1 MKKFLLALAV
11 AIAFM
16 GGFAAGQ
23 ETKPF
28 SDNLESASLY
38 EIFQKFWAS
47 QNAMG
52 QGGGLPAQ
60 LSFLTSAKINIHAG
74 EETVG
79 IVLEGGK
86 ISAVIEGGLDGPSME
101 FKTSRRYF
109 NTVITS
115 NRPIKRIIFGLKK
128 GFIVKRTHGVMGK
141 AKGKLMERAIIKLDT
156 PEPKVR
162 KRILKKLDEISEKQG
177 DRFVIR
183 GQRAGLKRTTIELE
197 SDDDL
202 SGQTVEIEEFTGY
215 TDEAPAGIK
224 GMDLDRGEKNLGVY
238 VKIEVDA
245 EKIKNVLLK
254 IDYSDEELE
263 YGLLDEDSLTIKWLD
278 EESGT
283 WHRLSAGKPS
293 WVKKVGINKE
303 ENYVFAE
310 LEHASVYGVSG
321 RIISVKKLEEQRG
334 YDPAYFESP
343 EEIEDIREN
352 EGKRGIIDQIIDF
365 LLGLFL

>member
-16 GGFAAGQ
+16 GGFAAGD

-47 QNAMG
+47 QNGMG

-128 GFIVKRTHGVMGK
+128 GFIVRYSRDDRHQNS
-141 AKGKLMERAIIKLDT
+141 
-156 PEPKVR
+156 PSPKSR
-162 KRILKKLDEISEKQG
+162 KQYHLWLQQA
-177 DRFVIR
+177 FVIVH
-183 GQRAGLKRTTIELE
+183 QHTK
-197 SDDDL
+197 S
-202 SGQTVEIEEFTGY
+202 
-215 TDEAPAGIK
+215 
-224 GMDLDRGEKNLGVY
+224 
-238 VKIEVDA
+238 
-245 EKIKNVLLK
+245 
-254 IDYSDEELE
+254 
-263 YGLLDEDSLTIKWLD
+263 
-278 EESGT
+278 
-283 WHRLSAGKPS
+283 
-293 WVKKVGINKE
+293 
-303 ENYVFAE
+303 
-310 LEHASVYGVSG
+310 
-321 RIISVKKLEEQRG
+321 
-334 YDPAYFESP
+334 
-343 EEIEDIREN
+343 
-352 EGKRGIIDQIIDF
+352 
-365 LLGLFL
+365 